1 MSDDH
6 LSNEVSISA
15 ELTERGVKAGA
26 KSRALAA
33 VDRLLG
39 GVVDLA
45 NVPIERIAQKGR
57 AKTDAQVAAIKAL
70 GEKQLEAIHSDPD
83 FAARAMQQHLKVLGT
98 RHENKTEAVRAALE
112 DLRETPPTEEQN
124 NSGGEQLDDA
134 FLNRWERYAED
145 ATSDQLREKWGRVLA
160 SEVRAPGTFSGKA
173 LRIVDELDASTAAAF
188 ERLCASRLGDAI
200 VRGVAGKLSYNESMA
215 LVAADLIMEPSL
227 GQVRLS
233 TTASAGDGTPLIFFM
248 FADGAVAIRGD
259 VPQPNFGH
267 DNDAAIVTHEQG
279 PSIPIYALT
288 DAGNAIAS
296 ILPTNTHQVLKDL
309 ATAISKQVSDFEVR
323 AYRKVSEG
331 NFEWEAVATNGIL
344 VLR

>member
-26 KSRALAA
+26 KSRTLAA

-45 NVPIERIAQKGR
+45 NVPIERIAQTGR
-57 AKTDAQVAAIKAL
+57 AKTDTQVAAIKAL
-70 GEKQLEAIHSDPD
+70 GEKQLEAIHADPD
-83 FAARAMQQHLKVLGT
+83 FAARAMQQHLRVLGT
-98 RHENKTEAVRAALE
+98 RHENKIEAVRAALE

-160 SEVRAPGTFSGKA
+160 GEVRAPGTFSGKA
-173 LRIVDELDASTAAAF
+173 LRIVDELDASTAATF

-200 VRGVAGKLSYNESMA
+200 VRGVAGKLSYSEGMA
-215 LVAADLIMEPSL
+215 LVAANLIMEPSL

-233 TTASAGDGTPLIFFM
+233 TTGSGGDGTPLIFFL
-248 FADGAVAIRGD
+248 FADGAVAIRAD
-259 VPQPNFGH
+259 ASQPNFGH

-279 PSIPIYALT
+279 ASIPIYALT

-296 ILPTNTHQVLKDL
+296 ILPTDTQQVLRDL
-309 ATAISKQVSDFEVR
+309 ATAISKQVNDFEVR

-331 NFEWEAVATNGIL
+331 NFVWEAVATNGTL

>member
-1 MSDDH
+1 MSEDH
-6 LSNEVSISA
+6 LSNEISLSA

-26 KSRALAA
+26 KMRTLAA

-70 GEKQLEAIHSDPD
+70 GEKQLEAIHSDPA
-83 FAARAMQQHLKVLGT
+83 FAARAMQQHLKVIGT
-98 RHENKTEAVRAALE
+98 RYENKTEAVRAALE
-112 DLRETPPTEEQN
+112 DLREAPPSEEQN
-124 NSGGEQLDDA
+124 NSGSEQLDDA

-145 ATSDQLREKWGRVLA
+145 ATTNLLREKWGRVLA

-173 LRIVDELDASTAAAF
+173 LRIVDELDASTAATF
-188 ERLCASRLGDAI
+188 ERLCASRLGNGI
-200 VRGVAGKLSYNESMA
+200 VRGVAGKLSYDESMA

-233 TTASAGDGTPLIFFM
+233 TTGSAGDGTPLLFFV
-248 FADGAVAIRGD
+248 FPDGAVAIRTD
-259 VPQPNFGH
+259 TPHPSFGH
-267 DNDAAIVTHEQG
+267 DNDAAIVSHELG

-296 ILPTNTHQVLKDL
+296 ILPTNTQQVLKDL
-309 ATAISKQVSDFEVR
+309 ATAISTQARDLEVRMYRTVSD
-323 AYRKVSEG
+323 G
-331 NFEWEAVATNGIL
+331 NFAWVAAATNGVL
-344 VLR
+344 VHK